1 MTIETSKSEYG
12 IRNTEYDFGHFVI
25 TTPLQS
31 DYLSLNHLIFYIG
44 TLLDILVLNNKIFKN
59 MTLVKF
65 KPVSPMFSDVLN
77 DFFNQGINESS
88 HKLPA
93 VNISEDAN
101 SFKIELVAPGI
112 SKEDFKIN
120 LEKDV
125 LSISTEKKSENKEE
139 AKHYSRKEFS
149 YHSFKRSFTLPEN
162 VDKESISAQY
172 VDGILHLTIAKVKKT
187 EQAVKTISIS

>member
-1 MTIETSKSEYG
+1 MSSN
-12 IRNTEYDFGHFVI
+12 R
-25 TTPLQS
+25 
-31 DYLSLNHLIFYIG
+31 LIFYIG
-44 TLLDILVLNNKIFKN
+44 TLLDILLPNNKIFKN

-65 KPVSPMFSDVLN
+65 KPVSPMFSDALN

-101 SFKIELVAPGI
+101 SFKIELAAPGI
-112 SKEDFKIN
+112 NKEDFKIN

-125 LSISTEKKSENKEE
+125 LSISTEKKVENKEE
-139 AKHYSRKEFS
+139 TKQYSRREFS

-162 VDKESISAQY
+162 VDKENISAQY
-172 VDGILHLTIAKVKKT
+172 VNGILHLTIAKAKKA
-187 EQAVKTISIS
+187 EEVVKTISIS

>member
-1 MTIETSKSEYG
+1 
-12 IRNTEYDFGHFVI
+12 
-25 TTPLQS
+25 
-31 DYLSLNHLIFYIG
+31 
-44 TLLDILVLNNKIFKN
+44 

-93 VNISEDAN
+93 VNISEDAET
-101 SFKIELVAPGI
+101 FKIELAAPGI

-125 LSISTEKKSENKEE
+125 LSISTEKKIENKEE
-139 AKHYSRKEFS
+139 SKNYTRKEFS
-149 YHSFKRSFTLPEN
+149 YHSFKRSFTMPDN
-162 VDKESISAQY
+162 VDKENIMAQY
-172 VDGILHLTIAKVKKT
+172 VNGILYVTIAKAKKA
-187 EQAVKTISIS
+187 EDIVKTISIS

>member
-1 MTIETSKSEYG
+1 
-12 IRNTEYDFGHFVI
+12 
-25 TTPLQS
+25 
-31 DYLSLNHLIFYIG
+31 
-44 TLLDILVLNNKIFKN
+44 

-93 VNISEDAN
+93 VNISEDAET
-101 SFKIELVAPGI
+101 FKIELAAPGI

-125 LSISTEKKSENKEE
+125 LSISTEKKVENNEDK
-139 AKHYSRKEFS
+139 KHYSRKEFS

-162 VDKESISAQY
+162 VDKENILAQY
-172 VDGILHLTIAKVKKT
+172 VSGILYVTITKAKKAEDV
-187 EQAVKTISIS
+187 VKTISIS

>member
-1 MTIETSKSEYG
+1 
-12 IRNTEYDFGHFVI
+12 
-25 TTPLQS
+25 
-31 DYLSLNHLIFYIG
+31 
-44 TLLDILVLNNKIFKN
+44 

-93 VNISEDAN
+93 VNISEDAET
-101 SFKIELVAPGI
+101 FKIELAAPGI

-125 LSISTEKKSENKEE
+125 LSISTEKKIENKEE
-139 AKHYSRKEFS
+139 SKHYTRKEFS
-149 YHSFKRSFTLPEN
+149 YHSFKRSFTMPDN
-162 VDKESISAQY
+162 VDKENIMAQY
-172 VDGILHLTIAKVKKT
+172 VNGILYVTIAKAKKA
-187 EQAVKTISIS
+187 EDIVKTISIS